1 MTEDESTL
9 LKAIIDMITRRMVAS
24 EYKELMA
31 THDADAHAYGSEAWV
46 LQQVLRDI
54 QDIIHNSIADEY
66 QKRMEKDIA
75 SMEQGIGG
83 E

>member
-1 MTEDESTL
+1 MTENESTL

-54 QDIIHNSIADEY
+54 DDIIKYNEAV
-66 QKRMEKDIA
+66 EKDIA
-75 SMEQGIGG
+75 SMEQGYGG